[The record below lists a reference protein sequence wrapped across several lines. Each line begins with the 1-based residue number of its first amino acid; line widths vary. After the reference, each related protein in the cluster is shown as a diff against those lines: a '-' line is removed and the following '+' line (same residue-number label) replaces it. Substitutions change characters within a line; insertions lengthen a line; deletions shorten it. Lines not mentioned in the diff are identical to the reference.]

1 MLLSILGW
9 VLPFA
14 VIIGIFV
21 YISRKAQGQ
30 MGSIMSIGRSK
41 AKLYSTERPSTTF
54 DDVAGYDGVKLEIS
68 EVVDF
73 LKTPA
78 RFKDIGAR
86 IPKGILLVGPP
97 GTGKTLLARAVAGE
111 AGVPFMS
118 VSGSDFMEMFVG
130 VGASRVRD
138 LFATARKQA
147 PAIVFIDEIDS
158 IGRKRGAGLGGGHDE
173 REQTLNQMLSEMDG
187 FDPTEGIVVMAAT
200 NRPDILDAAIL
211 RPGRFDRQIVV
222 PLPDLE
228 ERLPI
233 LRVHCKDKRIDPTVD
248 LGKVARGTPGMSG
261 ADLANLVNEAALH
274 AVRRGSEIIQN
285 VDFEASRDR
294 VLMGQRRES
303 LVLSGPEKERVA
315 FHEAG
320 HAVVAY
326 VLAEADPVH
335 KVTILPTGLALGV
348 TMQLP
353 MEERHI
359 HPRQHIEDTLA
370 VRMGGRAAELLVYGD
385 LSTGAA
391 NDLVGNTE
399 LARKM
404 VREWGMSDRVGPM
417 AWGSQG
423 QVFLGEDLMHTRDY
437 SEHTSQIIDDEVE
450 LILRAQEQRAL
461 EALSR
466 HRGGLDAVARGL
478 LDEETIDGETV
489 GNLVDQAYGRPVH
502 GRGSR
507 RFPRSSSPS
516 STARPVP
523 RTSTARRP
531 RTRRPAATGQPRPAG
546 RVTPTNVRRFPAVR
560 TPRWTPRW
568 ATQPSTAA
576 SRTPRPRHHRPRCL
590 SPSPPE
596 ARTVRRKLLAG
607 SVRRSPR
614 RGRRLRHRRRLVT
627 GRSRPPGRLLPHRRR
642 HADGGRAHP
651 PPESEEN
658 GKPLKETMPGAPVG
672 PLSASTDTGSDAVT
686 VNTRRPPTAA
696 GPSTI
701 NLPGETVNLAT
712 VAPESVSIAT
722 CAGDDPGSA
731 TATLRVV
738 APAMPGA
745 PGTPGPGSSHWS
757 EIVVLPEVEP
767 QTGDRAPDAP
777 VTDLPATIGPVAS
790 MLTE

>member
-1 MLLSILGW
+1 MVLYVVIVVAVLAVLIVPSLVNKTPTNTYTYNHFLTAVKDGDVKTASVDNSTGVITGTLKDGAKYTANGPLSAPDSEITALQPLGSNAKFITPTSNALVSILTW
-9 VLPFA
+9 ILPFA
-14 VIIGIFV
+14 LIGLVFF

-222 PLPDLE
+222 PLPDLD

-233 LRVHCKDKRIDPTVD
+233 LQVHCKDKRVDPTVD
-248 LGKVARGTPGMSG
+248 LGTVARGTPGMSG

-274 AVRRGSEIIQN
+274 AVRRGSKLIQN

-303 LVLSGPEKERVA
+303 LVLSGAEKERVA
-315 FHEAG
+315 FHEGG
-320 HAVVAY
+320 HAVLAY
-326 VLAEADPVH
+326 VLPDADPVH
-335 KVTILPTGLALGV
+335 KVTILPTGMALGV

-359 HPRQHIEDTLA
+359 HPRQHIEDSLA

-385 LSTGAA
+385 LSTGAS

-404 VREWGMSDRVGPM
+404 VREWGMSDKIGPM

-450 LILRAQEQRAL
+450 IILRAQEERAL
-461 EALSR
+461 EVLAR
-466 HRGGLDAVARGL
+466 HRGGLDAVARAL

-489 GNLVDQAYGRPVH
+489 GRLVDTAYGRPVH
-502 GRGSR
+502 EHGVKTVPPIFVASQHGPTGSDDMDG
-507 RFPRSSSPS
+507 PPGGANGAASPGVPEPGVAEPAPGAVAS
-516 STARPVP
+516 APDASGTGTAPSDLDGVP
-523 RTSTARRP
+523 ADDGVPNASRAVDQP
-531 RTRRPAATGQPRPAG
+531 PTGQPAAE
-546 RVTPTNVRRFPAVR
+546 TPSGDASPVA
-560 TPRWTPRW
+560 
-568 ATQPSTAA
+568 QTA
-576 SRTPRPRHHRPRCL
+576 
-590 SPSPPE
+590 
-596 ARTVRRKLLAG
+596 
-607 SVRRSPR
+607 
-614 RGRRLRHRRRLVT
+614 
-627 GRSRPPGRLLPHRRR
+627 
-642 HADGGRAHP
+642 P
-651 PPESEEN
+651 PPPQAGHWPQAPSAL
-658 GKPLKETMPGAPVG
+658 PVQPAPGHWPKQAPW
-672 PLSASTDTGSDAVT
+672 PPPPP
-686 VNTRRPPTAA
+686 PPT
-696 GPSTI
+696 S
-701 NLPGETVNLAT
+701 
-712 VAPESVSIAT
+712 
-722 CAGDDPGSA
+722 
-731 TATLRVV
+731 R
-738 APAMPGA
+738 
-745 PGTPGPGSSHWS
+745 
-757 EIVVLPEVEP
+757 
-767 QTGDRAPDAP
+767 
-777 VTDLPATIGPVAS
+777 
-790 MLTE
+790 